1 MVDAPVAIQSY
12 AFIDDSDGEEDE
24 DDDSDGEDLVEDSD
38 SD

>member
-1 MVDAPVAIQSY
+1 MVDAPATIQSY